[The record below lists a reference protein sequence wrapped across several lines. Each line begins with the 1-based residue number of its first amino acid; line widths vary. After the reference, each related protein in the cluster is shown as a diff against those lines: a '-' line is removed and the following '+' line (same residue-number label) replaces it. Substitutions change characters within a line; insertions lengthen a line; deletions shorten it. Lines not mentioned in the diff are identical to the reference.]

1 MERTCTAIT
10 SNDKDAVMH
19 LEIYAPEDKSNLKG
33 MIQICHGMTEYVW
46 RYKSF
51 AEYFTSR
58 GYIVFGNDII
68 SHGRSNT
75 SKSLGLYFNDWRNVY
90 DDAEKTR
97 AYVQEKVSL
106 PAGVYSWLF
115 TWFLCRKNNGQPASI

>member
-68 SHGRSNT
+68 TMARKTAANLNMHCV
-75 SKSLGLYFNDWRNVY
+75 GLH
-90 DDAEKTR
+90 
-97 AYVQEKVSL
+97 
-106 PAGVYSWLF
+106 
-115 TWFLCRKNNGQPASI
+115 I